1 MLSAS
6 PSCHDACF
14 QNSYSDGNLFL
25 KVTPK
30 SIKAE
35 AAAVRLTNFPAERPT
50 LEQNLRMPGR
60 AMNGLFEVTVQ
71 PTAEVSKCKSCPSRI
86 PMTSEL
92 KAIIRQMLHGM
103 VNVCQRRCDRLGR
116 GQAMEIAGFRELLKV
131 PGAEILVMERDN
143 GL

>member
-1 MLSAS
+1 M
-6 PSCHDACF
+6 
-14 QNSYSDGNLFL
+14 
-25 KVTPK
+25 
-30 SIKAE
+30 
-35 AAAVRLTNFPAERPT
+35 TNFPAERPT

-71 PTAEVSKCKSCPSRI
+71 PTAEVSKYKSYPSRI
-86 PMTSEL
+86 PITSEL
-92 KAIIRQMLHGM
+92 KAVMRQMPNGM
-103 VNVCQRRCDRLGR
+103 VNVCQRRCDRLGQ